1 MSAGMRGSNTGSEN
15 PLERAM
21 RHVIAGIR
29 PLKGVRFRVAAEPLF
44 AREAQGNS
52 MTLKNHAIAVFAAA
66 ALLLPTFGALA
77 QETPAAPHADDA
89 PAAEAPAEGAAAAP
103 AAARKPEEN
112 WLKVCDPL
120 EDGKKACIMRQVV
133 VANNQFL
140 GSFLLR
146 DDPGQES
153 RLLAVAAVPLGVLLP
168 FGLTWQIDG
177 GKPIRVPFM
186 LCDPQS
192 CATQLVINE
201 AYVNSLKKG
210 GILKLTAKNRQNKD
224 LVIEI
229 NLTGFT
235 SVYDGDAAMTFEQ
248 FNQETSGQSAL
259 EKQLQDRAEELRKQL
274 DGGAPAE
281 GTTPPAQ

>member
-1 MSAGMRGSNTGSEN
+1 MNVKNIVVAGLT
-15 PLERAM
+15 
-21 RHVIAGIR
+21 
-29 PLKGVRFRVAAEPLF
+29 
-44 AREAQGNS
+44 
-52 MTLKNHAIAVFAAA
+52 AA
-66 ALLLPTFGALA
+66 ALMLPNFAALA
-77 QETPAAPHADDA
+77 QEAETPAEGATTEA
-89 PAAEAPAEGAAAAP
+89 PAAEAAATDPAAAAP
-103 AAARKPEEN
+103 ARDPIEN

-210 GILKLTAKNRQNKD
+210 GKLTLTAKNRQNQD
-224 LVIEI
+224 LIVEI
-229 NLTGFT
+229 NLAGFT
-235 SVYDGDAAMTFEQ
+235 AVYDGEAAMTFEQ
-248 FNQETSGQSAL
+248 FNQESTGGAAL
-259 EKQLQDRAEELRKQL
+259 EQQLQDRAEELRRQL
-274 DGGAPAE
+274 GGDAPAE
-281 GTTPPAQ
+281 GTEPAPAPQ

>member
-1 MSAGMRGSNTGSEN
+1 MNVKNLVVAGLVLG
-15 PLERAM
+15 AM
-21 RHVIAGIR
+21 
-29 PLKGVRFRVAAEPLF
+29 
-44 AREAQGNS
+44 
-52 MTLKNHAIAVFAAA
+52 
-66 ALLLPTFGALA
+66 ALPAFGALA
-77 QETPAAPHADDA
+77 QESG
-89 PAAEAPAEGAAAAP
+89 GAAATEATAP
-103 AAARKPEEN
+103 VQRDPREN

-210 GILKLTAKNRQNKD
+210 GKLKLTAKNRQNQD
-224 LVIEI
+224 LVVEI
-229 NLTGFT
+229 NLAGFT
-235 SVYDGDAAMTFEQ
+235 AVYDSETALTFDE
-248 FNQETSGQSAL
+248 FNQGTTGAGAL
-259 EKQLQDRAEELRKQL
+259 EQQLQDRAEELRRQL
-274 DGGAPAE
+274 GA
-281 GTTPPAQ
+281 TTEQPSQ